1 MRFNKARQRQELRE
15 DRDALTSHA
24 LRIQD
29 LFAPDGLLVEF
40 DRLRTGEGYTRVYAL
55 HGLPRRVQV
64 GWLDEIFNAGD
75 VDLSVHITPAPDRE
89 VSRVLISKETKAR
102 SQLILDQQSG
112 NISRLPE
119 LEAQVADY
127 QALREAVQLGQDRLY
142 YLTFLITVHGSTEEE
157 LRRRCE
163 TVETIFARRGVIPRK
178 LVLRQVEGL
187 KSVLPISTKAIHDYE
202 RNLTSGATACCLPL
216 SVSSGGHSSGVM
228 LGVNLFTR
236 APVFLD
242 RFAGEHV
249 VSNQHIFISGEPGSG
264 KSVAARTLAL
274 LEGYRGVRTAFVDP
288 EAEYVYFTESLG
300 GQVVT
305 LRPGKFSG
313 INPLDLE
320 PEPEEDGTLRVNVLD
335 KVTDLQGLV
344 GAVFRYH
351 SGEGMNVREAALL
364 EEAARE
370 EYRERGITE
379 DPASLYQN
387 GVKKAMPTLSDI
399 QKRLAGKPGAE
410 RLADAMKPLL
420 AGGTLGMFDGQ
431 TMIHLQNTPYICFNL
446 RPLGGDFPRFI
457 GVYSTLSWLW
467 QVFAQKGGK
476 AVPKCVAVDEAWMF
490 LRHPDAALYLE
501 TLARRGRKHGCALTI
516 ATQRFEEFASTKEG
530 RAVIESCASILVLK
544 QEDHAAQAA
553 VEYFKLAS
561 GCADLLSRARAGQGI
576 LRVSG
581 STTAVQ
587 VQPAPFE
594 WEYVD
599 TKIKGA

>member
-1 MRFNKARQRQELRE
+1 MSKRKKREPQEE
-15 DRDALTSHA
+15 ERDAVTSHT
-24 LRIQD
+24 LLVQD
-29 LFAPDGLLVEF
+29 LFAPDGLSVEF
-40 DRLRTGEGYTRVYAL
+40 DRLRTGDGYTRVYAV

-89 VSRVLISKETKAR
+89 VAKALLSKETKAR

-142 YLTFLITVHGSTEEE
+142 YLTFLITVHGATEEE
-157 LRRRCE
+157 LCRRCE
-163 TVETIFARRGVIPRK
+163 VVETVLARRGVVPRK
-178 LVLRQVEGL
+178 LVFRQVDGL
-187 KSVLPISTKAIHDYE
+187 KGVLPLAKNTLHDFE
-202 RNLTSGATACCLPL
+202 RNLTSGAAACCLPL
-216 SVSSGGHSSGVM
+216 PVSSGGHSSGVM
-228 LGVNLFTR
+228 LGVSLFTR

-249 VSNQHIFISGEPGSG
+249 ISNQHIFISGEPGSG

-288 EAEYVYFTESLG
+288 EGEYVHFTESLG
-300 GQVVT
+300 GQTVT

-320 PEPEEDGTLRVNVLD
+320 PEPEEDGTFRVNVLE

-344 GAVFRYH
+344 GAVFRYQ
-351 SGEGMNVREAALL
+351 SGEGMNVRESALL

-370 EYRERGITE
+370 EYRERGINE
-379 DPASLYQN
+379 DPASLYQE
-387 GVKKAMPTLSDI
+387 GVKKPMPTLTDVHR
-399 QKRLAGKPGAE
+399 RLAGKPGAE

-431 TMIHLQNTPYICFNL
+431 TRVYLQEAPFICFNL
-446 RPLGGDFPRFI
+446 RPLGGDFPRFV
-457 GVYSTLSWLW
+457 GVYATLSWLW
-467 QVFAQKGGK
+467 QMFAQKGGK
-476 AVPKCVAVDEAWMF
+476 KVPKCVAVDEAWMF

-516 ATQRFEEFASTKEG
+516 STQRFEEFAGSKEG
-530 RAVIESCASILVLK
+530 RAVIESCASILVMK

-561 GCADLLSRARAGQGI
+561 GCADLLSCARPGQGI
-576 LRVSG
+576 LRTSG